1 MAAAI
6 TNETLKQINFWRQ
19 YRNPNDVPLSIRDAA
34 RIYRTFPYTPPTPAP
49 AGAPRNITT
58 DPSPDDPDVVVPL
71 GQVFRDF
78 IGKTIAGIP
87 VDPAYWKGRKFLG
100 SGGTAMA
107 GLWEWDGPPEKMPG
121 YTQVVVKELQPGHY
135 TDAIYN
141 ESIFLTATYYTGSH
155 IVKMLH
161 PAYALCQG
169 AMEGLDD
176 EWDGVYIRMFQE
188 YCSLG
193 SLEQLLMR
201 RIDLQK
207 PFKET
212 TLWII
217 LNCLVDGLMAL
228 EFGSEDPNQ
237 PFADWVPIV
246 HLDLKPDNVMLAEIQ
261 DGLHSLPILKLIDF
275 GSAGFIDPNNPPSDE
290 DLERWR
296 LMGTEDYY
304 TPEQFT
310 EEWDFKDFKASK
322 IAGAYGPCTNVWGI
336 GVIMF
341 QLLTLSNNPPDH
353 KQPFLPQSSAGNSD
367 GILNGAPAVGNTY
380 GNDMRAYSY
389 SKSLVDTIFECLYET
404 PGLRPSIA
412 GLKQRIGDGFALSMQ
427 LQDPS
432 IFEQYED
439 LARPEPI

>member
-6 TNETLKQINFWRQ
+6 TDETLKQINFWRQ
-19 YRNPNDVPLSIRDAA
+19 YRNPNDVPLSIRDAV
-34 RIYRTFPYTPPTPAP
+34 RIYRTFPYRPPTPAP

-78 IGKTIAGIP
+78 LGKTIAGIP

-107 GLWEWDGPPEKMPG
+107 GLWEWDGPAEKMPG

-155 IVKMLH
+155 I
-161 PAYALCQG
+161 
-169 AMEGLDD
+169 
-176 EWDGVYIRMFQE
+176 E

-322 IAGAYGPCTNVWGI
+322 IAGAYGP
-336 GVIMF
+336 
-341 QLLTLSNNPPDH
+341 DH
-353 KQPFLPQSSAGNSD
+353 KQPFLPQNSAGNSD
-367 GILNGAPAVGNTY
+367 GILNGAPAAGNTY
-380 GNDMRAYSY
+380 GNDMRAYPY
-389 SKSLVDTIFECLYET
+389 SKGLVDTIFECLYET
-404 PGLRPSIA
+404 PSLRPSIA
-412 GLKQRIGDGFALSMQ
+412 GLKQRIGDGFAPLMQ